1 MISPT
6 DLLTQFAVNII
17 TTLFGV
23 QDPSDENDD
32 EIDDILTSFLTILT
46 NIYIEEMIIIMY

>member
-32 EIDDILTSFLTILT
+32 EIDDDFDESLLTTFT
-46 NIYIEEMIIIMY
+46 